1 MKPWP
6 TSLRLAVV
14 AAALL
19 LALGLVRPLTAGAQ
33 AGAGGD
39 DRIPSELW
47 RTYPLTPGDGVTTIE
62 RADAPAPAPSTGAQT
77 VPAGEPAPG
86 GERPSADSE
95 SSSRAG
101 AVVILALCAL
111 GVLASLLAL
120 LVFPAEAA
128 IRTPAR
134 WTGFGSSTR
143 NALGQLQ
150 RIQHRAS
157 AGLRHW
163 SEVATRPILARRPA
177 GIGPAPV
184 RAVPPSP
191 HARNTLPPSP
201 STGGREPG
209 EGRSSQ
215 KVEKLKAK
223 TLAGSEKE
231 RKRIA
236 DAEAQTLKRK
246 LSTETGRNA
255 LKAKQE
261 RAVEPLE
268 RTSALPKASPAG
280 ERGTARAE
288 EPAAAQPPLR
298 PAPEHHLR
306 RDAALRPVGGREPP
320 PRARL
325 VAVELPPECRIIWW
339 RGYVKSRFIAIA
351 EPNREGN
358 AVIAASPFFRW
369 RRAEPPPETPEI
381 AQALGTLV
389 EGLEQRGWR
398 VSRRGRRWFS
408 VHMQLTFG
416 EEFVQ
421 TRQFEGP
428 EAGRKGT
435 MS

>member
-6 TSLRLAVV
+6 TSFRLAVV

-39 DRIPSELW
+39 NGIPSELW
-47 RTYPLTPGDGVTTIE
+47 RTYPLVPGDGVTTIE
-62 RADAPAPAPSTGAQT
+62 RRDAPPPAPSAGAQT

-86 GERPSADSE
+86 GERTSADSE

-111 GVLASLLAL
+111 GILASLLAL
-120 LVFPAEAA
+120 LVFPAQAA

-134 WTGFGSSTR
+134 WTSAGLSTR
-143 NALGQLQ
+143 NALGGLR

-157 AGLRHW
+157 AELRHW
-163 SEVATRPILARRPA
+163 SDVATRPILARRPPA
-177 GIGPAPV
+177 IGPAPV
-184 RAVPPSP
+184 RGVPPSP
-191 HARNTLPPSP
+191 HARNSLPPSP
-201 STGGREPG
+201 SAGGREPG
-209 EGRSSQ
+209 AERASQ
-215 KVEKLKAK
+215 QVEKLKAK
-223 TLAGSEKE
+223 KLARSEKE

-246 LSTETGRNA
+246 LSTETGGNA
-255 LKAKQE
+255 LKAKRK

-268 RTSALPKASPAG
+268 RTPPLPKPSPIA
-280 ERGTARAE
+280 ERGTGRAE
-288 EPAAAQPPLR
+288 EPTAAQLPLR
-298 PAPEHHLR
+298 PASEHLQR
-306 RDAALRPVGGREPP
+306 REAALRPVGGSEPP
-320 PRARL
+320 PPHL
-325 VAVELPPECRIIWW
+325 LPVDLPPGCRIIWW
-339 RGYVKSRFIAIA
+339 RGYLKSRFIAVA
-351 EPNREGN
+351 EPAHEGDP
-358 AVIAASPFFRW
+358 VIAASPFFRW

-381 AQALGTLV
+381 AQALRTLV

-398 VSRRGRRWFS
+398 MSRRGRRWFS
-408 VHMQLTFG
+408 LYMQLTFG
-416 EEFVQ
+416 EEPVQ